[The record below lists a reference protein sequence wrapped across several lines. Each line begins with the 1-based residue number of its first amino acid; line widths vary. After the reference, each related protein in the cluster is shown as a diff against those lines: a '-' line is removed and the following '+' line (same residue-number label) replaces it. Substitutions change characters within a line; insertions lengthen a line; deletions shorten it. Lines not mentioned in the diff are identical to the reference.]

1 MVMDVSGNEGVEE
14 KMVNIYFYFC
24 SLKEIYTSSLNF
36 EDFGENLDYSKFLY
50 IGTFV
55 LLLLFFFSSLSS
67 SSLFFLNE
75 APKSLLEI
83 LMEVATEMLELITKG
98 ASNG

>member
-55 LLLLFFFSSLSS
+55 LLLLFFFSSISS
-67 SSLFFLNE
+67 SSLFFFERSTQVSFGNIDGG
-75 APKSLLEI
+75 SNRN
-83 LMEVATEMLELITKG
+83 VG
-98 ASNG
+98 AYNKRG